1 MLSPLL
7 KMVPPSWRGFQ
18 GQMFLWQLPL
28 VVIFSIDPGIY
39 VAGYWLVGYVL
50 LLFKRWWV
58 NTPLLALALG
68 SLFFVQ
74 PPPSA
79 EFFIGMLMVI
89 LPMAWRPEK
98 GQVLSPVGLTPTI
111 FLVGSVFI
119 FHIQFFILL
128 LIFVWLLGFLM
139 WFSMTF
145 AGWTLKDIRIRWK
158 MLAAVSIGGS
168 GLVVLI
174 FALVPKIDTG
184 AIPSFAR
191 ASDQVKLTDQLS
203 AEGFRNLLADDSVA
217 FRAFPLDDN
226 NQLTPYWRVFT
237 LDQQTPD
244 GWRRG
249 QRPTRQYANVGF
261 LDARHRQ
268 FDLMAEGHDMTWLP
282 IPGWPVP
289 GVNPKNQVTY
299 FAEVRSPRGT
309 IHQAQVAAYDHTSE
323 ITADPRAWR
332 GTTLL
337 SDEGRIGPWARQ
349 QRQRFDRDQ
358 DFVRFLL
365 SRFRQEFEYS
375 TATAYD
381 TGSSTL
387 ALDQFFFEG
396 LSGYCSFF
404 AQSMATALRAVGI
417 PAHVVTGYMGGDWND
432 FGGYWMIRNN
442 MAHAWVEAY
451 LDDEGWVRYD
461 PTLLVAPSL
470 GGGVFAVDSLSFENQ
485 ASPTAG
491 HATDIPNIFVR
502 ASMWVDSLN
511 TNITRSIM
519 QFGGGS
525 GGSFKNR
532 IKGMDFETLIW
543 ILGGMMASILV
554 VTAGTGIV
562 RRMGI
567 IGSRPGLKLEQHFI
581 SILEQSQPSSSPRR
595 PSEGVIAF
603 AQRLV
608 KQSPRLSPLSGD
620 RINQLAL
627 RISKARF
634 GTVALSRE
642 EAKAIMDDLAQLRK
656 MLKQQSAAA

>member
-7 KMVPPSWRGFQ
+7 KYVPPSWRGFQ

-28 VVIFSIDPGIY
+28 MLIFSLDPGFY
-39 VAGYWLVGYVL
+39 VAAYWLAGYGLLVL
-50 LLFKRWWV
+50 KRWWL
-58 NTPLLALALG
+58 NTFVLMALLG
-68 SLFFVQ
+68 SLFLVQ

-79 EFFIGMLMVI
+79 EFFIGMLVVI

-128 LIFVWLLGFLM
+128 LIFIWLLGFLM

-145 AGWTLKDIRIRWK
+145 AGWSLKDIRIRWG
-158 MLAAVSIGGS
+158 MLAAVSLGGS

-191 ASDQVKLTDQLS
+191 SSDQIKLTDRLS
-203 AEGFRNLLADDSVA
+203 AEGFRNLLGDDSVA
-217 FRAFPLDDN
+217 FRAFPLDEIPE
-226 NQLTPYWRVFT
+226 LTPYWRVFT
-237 LDQQTPD
+237 LDQQTNQ
-244 GWRRG
+244 GWQRG
-249 QRPTRQYANVGF
+249 QRPKRQYANVGF
-261 LDARHRQ
+261 LDAPYRQ

-289 GVNPKNQVTY
+289 GVNPQNQATLY
-299 FAEVRSPRGT
+299 AEIRSPRGT
-309 IHQAQVAAYDHTSE
+309 IHNAKVAAYDHTSPV
-323 ITADPRAWR
+323 TVDPRAWR

-337 SDEGRIGPWARQ
+337 TDEGRIGPWARQ
-349 QRQRFDRDQ
+349 QRSGFDNDE
-358 DFVRFLL
+358 DFAWFLM
-365 SRFRQEFEYS
+365 SRFQQEFTYS
-375 TATAYD
+375 TSTSYD
-381 TGSSTL
+381 ASSSAI

-417 PAHVVTGYMGGDWND
+417 PAQVVTGYMGGDWND

-451 LDDEGWVRYD
+451 FSDKGWVRFD
-461 PTLLVAPSL
+461 PTLLVAPGIRGRLS
-470 GGGVFAVDSLSFENQ
+470 VDTITATGQATPTNANQ
-485 ASPTAG
+485 G
-491 HATDIPNIFVR
+491 EMPNIFVR

-519 QFGGGS
+519 QFGGQS
-525 GGSFKNR
+525 NRSFKSR
-532 IKGMDFETLIW
+532 IQGMDFETLIW
-543 ILGGMMASILV
+543 ILGGMMVSILL
-554 VTAGTGIV
+554 VTAGTTVV

-567 IGSRPGLKLEQHFI
+567 IGRHPGLRLEQQFI
-581 SILEQSQPSSSPRR
+581 QILEQAMPQSAPRHY
-595 PSEGVIAF
+595 SEGMIAY
-603 AQRLV
+603 AQRLG
-608 KQSPRLSPLSGD
+608 KQSAFAD
-620 RINQLAL
+620 DFHALAL
-627 RISKARF
+627 RISRVRF
-634 GTVALSRE
+634 GGVVFTRAETQDLMSALS
-642 EAKAIMDDLAQLRK
+642 DLRK
-656 MLKQQSAAA
+656 SLKRP

>member
-7 KMVPPSWRGFQ
+7 KFLPSSWHGFQ

-28 VVIFSIDPGIY
+28 ITIFAIDPGVY
-39 VAGYWLVGYVL
+39 VAAYWLAGYGL
-50 LLFKRWWV
+50 LALKRWWV
-58 NTPLLALALG
+58 NTPVLMALLG
-68 SLFFVQ
+68 SLFLVQ

-79 EFFIGMLMVI
+79 EFFIGMLVVI

-128 LIFVWLLGFLM
+128 LIFIWLLGFLM

-145 AGWTLKDIRIRWK
+145 AGWSLNDIRIRWG
-158 MLAAVSIGGS
+158 MLAAVSLGGS

-191 ASDQVKLTDQLS
+191 SSDQIKLTDRLS
-203 AEGFRNLLADDSVA
+203 AEGFRNLLGDDSVA
-217 FRAFPLDDN
+217 FRAFPLDEIPE
-226 NQLTPYWRVFT
+226 LTPYWRVFT
-237 LDQQTPD
+237 LDQQTSE

-249 QRPTRQYANVGF
+249 QRPKRQYANVGF
-261 LDARHRQ
+261 LDASHRQ

-289 GVNPKNQVTY
+289 GVNPQNQVTLY
-299 FAEVRSPRGT
+299 AEIRSPRGT
-309 IHQAQVAAYDHTSE
+309 IHHAKVAAYDHTSSV
-323 ITADPRAWR
+323 TADPRAWR

-337 SDEGRIGPWARQ
+337 DDEGQIGPWARQ
-349 QRQRFDRDQ
+349 QRSRFASDQ
-358 DFVRFLL
+358 DFAQFLMARFQ
-365 SRFRQEFEYS
+365 RDFTYS
-375 TATAYD
+375 TTTSYD
-381 TGSSTL
+381 AGSSAV

-417 PAHVVTGYMGGDWND
+417 PAQVVTGYMGGDWND

-451 LDDEGWVRYD
+451 FSDEGWVRFD
-461 PTLLVAPSL
+461 PTLLVAPGI
-470 GGGVFAVDSLSFENQ
+470 GGGFSTDTITAAGQ
-485 ASPTAG
+485 AMPSNAERG
-491 HATDIPNIFVR
+491 DMPNIFVR

-519 QFGGGS
+519 QFGGQS
-525 GGSFKNR
+525 NRSFKSR
-532 IKGMDFETLIW
+532 IQGMDFETLIW
-543 ILGGMMASILV
+543 ILGGMMLSILL
-554 VTAGTGIV
+554 VTAGTTVV

-567 IGSRPGLKLEQHFI
+567 IGRHPGLRLEQQFI
-581 SILEQSQPSSSPRR
+581 QILEQAMPQSAPRHH
-595 PSEGVIAF
+595 SEGMIAYAKRLGAQSVF
-603 AQRLV
+603 AEEFHTM
-608 KQSPRLSPLSGD
+608 
-620 RINQLAL
+620 AL
-627 RISKARF
+627 RISRARF
-634 GTVALSRE
+634 GGVLISRE
-642 EAKAIMDDLAQLRK
+642 ETQDLMAALSDLRK
-656 MLKQQSAAA
+656 SLKQKKS

>member
-7 KMVPPSWRGFQ
+7 KLLPSSWHGFQ

-28 VVIFSIDPGIY
+28 ITIFAIDPGIY
-39 VAGYWLVGYVL
+39 VAAYWLAGYGWL
-50 LLFKRWWV
+50 ALKRWWV
-58 NTPLLALALG
+58 NTPVLMALLG
-68 SLFFVQ
+68 SLFLVQ

-79 EFFIGMLMVI
+79 EFFIGMLVVI

-128 LIFVWLLGFLM
+128 LIFIWLLGFLM

-145 AGWTLKDIRIRWK
+145 AGWSLKDIRIRWG
-158 MLAAVSIGGS
+158 MLAAVSLGGS

-191 ASDQVKLTDQLS
+191 SSDQIKLTDRLS
-203 AEGFRNLLADDSVA
+203 AEGFRNLLGDDSVA
-217 FRAFPLDDN
+217 FRAFPLDEIPE
-226 NQLTPYWRVFT
+226 LTPYWRVFT
-237 LDQQTPD
+237 LDQQTSD

-249 QRPTRQYANVGF
+249 QRPKRQYANVGF
-261 LDARHRQ
+261 LDASYRQ

-289 GVNPKNQVTY
+289 GVNPQNQVTLY
-299 FAEVRSPRGT
+299 AEIRSPRGT
-309 IHQAQVAAYDHTSE
+309 IHHAKVAAYDHTSSV
-323 ITADPRAWR
+323 TADPRAWR

-337 SDEGRIGPWARQ
+337 SDEGQIGPWARQ
-349 QRQRFDRDQ
+349 QRSRFASDQ
-358 DFVRFLL
+358 DFARFLMA
-365 SRFRQEFEYS
+365 RFQRDFTYS
-375 TATAYD
+375 TTTSYD
-381 TGSSTL
+381 AGSSTI

-417 PAHVVTGYMGGDWND
+417 PAQVVTGYMGGDWND

-451 LDDEGWVRYD
+451 FSNEGWVRFD
-461 PTLLVAPSL
+461 PTLLVAPGI
-470 GGGVFAVDSLSFENQ
+470 GGGFSTNTIAQGQSMPSNAEQGDM
-485 ASPTAG
+485 
-491 HATDIPNIFVR
+491 PNIFVR

-519 QFGGGS
+519 QFGGQS
-525 GGSFKNR
+525 NRSFKSR
-532 IKGMDFETLIW
+532 IQGMDFETLIW
-543 ILGGMMASILV
+543 ILGGMMVSILL
-554 VTAGTGIV
+554 VTAGTTVV

-567 IGSRPGLKLEQHFI
+567 IGRHPGLRLEQQFVQ
-581 SILEQSQPSSSPRR
+581 ILEQAMPQSAPRHH
-595 PSEGVIAF
+595 SEGMIAY
-603 AQRLV
+603 AN
-608 KQSPRLSPLSGD
+608 RLSAQSGFAED
-620 RINQLAL
+620 FHAMAL

-634 GTVALSRE
+634 GGVLISRE
-642 EAKAIMDDLAQLRK
+642 ETQEVMAALSDLRK
-656 MLKQQSAAA
+656 NLKQNKT

>member
-7 KMVPPSWRGFQ
+7 DMMFKILPSSWRGFQ

-28 VVIFSIDPGIY
+28 IAIFSIDPGVY
-39 VAGYWLVGYVL
+39 VAAYWLAGYAL
-50 LLFKRWWV
+50 LGIKRWWL
-58 NTPLLALALG
+58 NTLVLMALLG
-68 SLFFVQ
+68 SLYVVQ

-79 EFFIGMLMVI
+79 EFFIGMLVVI
-89 LPMAWRPEK
+89 LPMAWRPEQ

-128 LIFVWLLGFLM
+128 LIFIWLLGFLM

-145 AGWTLKDIRIRWK
+145 AGWSLKDIRIRWK
-158 MLAAVSIGGS
+158 MLAAVSLGGS

-191 ASDQVKLTDQLS
+191 SSDQIKLTDRLS

-217 FRAFPLDDN
+217 FRAFPLDE
-226 NQLTPYWRVFT
+226 QPELTPYWRVFT
-237 LDQQTPD
+237 LDQQTES
-244 GWRRG
+244 GWQRG
-249 QRPTRQYANVGF
+249 QRPKRQYANVGF
-261 LDARHRQ
+261 LDAPHRR

-289 GVNPKNQVTY
+289 GVNPQNQVTY
-299 FAEVRSPRGT
+299 FAEIRSPRGT
-309 IHQAQVAAYDHTSE
+309 IHNATVAAYDHTAE

-337 SDEGRIGPWARQ
+337 SDEGQIGPWARQ
-349 QRQRFDRDQ
+349 QRQNFTTDRAFASFLMQRFQR
-358 DFVRFLL
+358 
-365 SRFRQEFEYS
+365 EYTYS
-375 TATAYD
+375 TATSYD
-381 TGSSTL
+381 PESSTV

-451 LDDEGWVRYD
+451 FYDEGWVRFD
-461 PTLLVAPSL
+461 PTLLVAPGI
-470 GGGVFAVDSLSFENQ
+470 GGGFAVDTLTLEGQ
-485 ASPTAG
+485 ATPTNASQG
-491 HATDIPNIFVR
+491 DMPNIFVR
-502 ASMWVDSLN
+502 ATMWVDSLN

-519 QFGGGS
+519 QFGGQS
-525 GGSFKNR
+525 NRSFKSR
-532 IKGMDFETLIW
+532 IQGMDFETLIW
-543 ILGGMMASILV
+543 ILGGMMTSILL
-554 VTAGTGIV
+554 VTAGTSVV

-567 IGSRPGLKLEQHFI
+567 IGGNPGLRLEQQFI
-581 SILEQSQPSSSPRR
+581 QILEQSLGNAAPRHH
-595 PSEGVIAF
+595 SEGLIAYAKRAG
-603 AQRLV
+603 AQSVLADD
-608 KQSPRLSPLSGD
+608 LHA
-620 RINQLAL
+620 LAL
-627 RISKARF
+627 RISRARY
-634 GTVALSRE
+634 GASVLTRDEAKDLMAALS
-642 EAKAIMDDLAQLRK
+642 DLRK
-656 MLKQQSAAA
+656 SLKQQKA